1 MRRGDFAHATRS
13 RAWRWQMS
21 PAQPQR
27 PRRWESWAPQ
37 LSPGPWLRSRYHMAL
52 SCDKPDTGRP
62 VGRVSVRALGRPVAG
77 SARNLRR
84 VQTASQDKA
93 WVPWGCCLVPAA
105 VPGWGQAAVV
115 HDRAGRSG
123 TAHCLRNRN
132 SPLSVHVT
140 FGLVP
145 QVPGH
150 RQNVTWTPTK
160 RFLFLIKIFI
170 WREARPGR
178 RPGQGRGVA

>member
-1 MRRGDFAHATRS
+1 MTEQA
-13 RAWRWQMS
+13 
-21 PAQPQR
+21 
-27 PRRWESWAPQ
+27 
-37 LSPGPWLRSRYHMAL
+37 
-52 SCDKPDTGRP
+52 
-62 VGRVSVRALGRPVAG
+62 ALGLP
-77 SARNLRR
+77 
-84 VQTASQDKA
+84 TASETETE
-93 WVPWGCCLVPAA
+93 G
-105 VPGWGQAAVV
+105 
-115 HDRAGRSG
+115 SI
-123 TAHCLRNRN
+123 N